1 MQGGDDLNYKKMF
14 SYAIKLA
21 KPFKLLIVL
30 SMLMTIITMG
40 LYAAIPLVERKIVDE
55 GLLAKDYYLLLRLV
69 IFALILN
76 IIGMIIT
83 YIQSKIQVKIDL
95 SCKSKLKFDVFSH
108 SIRLKIGYL
117 NKHGL
122 YKIIN
127 DANYDAQIIC
137 RLVSNEF
144 LGIIIEF
151 LKIVGYFIG
160 LLYINWK
167 LTIFVVLFIPLKIII
182 TNVSGKIREKKC
194 EESLEIQKNLH
205 RWQGNTFDG
214 IYEVKLWNMYEIKE
228 REYSELLKKNNKV
241 IASIYRIDELDRLFS
256 SVTQKLLFS
265 LLYIIAGALIWKNGL
280 TIGGLFAFIAYAG
293 NVFYPI
299 DLVSRLKLISAEII
313 PSLRSY
319 EDFLKMDEEDF
330 SLNNSFKFSPEFPKR
345 IEFKDVT
352 IGYEGKEVLK
362 NINLSLDEN
371 EKIALVGANGSGKT
385 TLINMLLRFYTP
397 EKGKILMD
405 GIDINEIPLK
415 NYRDLFA
422 VVSQSVYLFKG
433 SIWENITMF
442 ETNKPTSEKNFK
454 FIKDK
459 LLHFTKKLENG
470 YDTHVGING
479 RCVSGGEKQKIALAR
494 ALLKKHAK
502 ILILDEATSNCDVL
516 SEKEIVKMLEENNYD
531 FTICITHNVNLLK
544 NFDKIIFID
553 KGQVITDRKYYDGVL
568 ENS

>member
-1 MQGGDDLNYKKMF
+1 MF
-14 SYAIKLA
+14 AYAIKMA

-30 SMLMTIITMG
+30 STLMTIITIG

-55 GLLAKDYYLLLRLV
+55 GLLAKEYSLLLRLV

-76 IIGMIIT
+76 IIAMIIT
-83 YIQSKIQVKIDL
+83 FIQSKIQVKINL
-95 SCKSKLKFDVFSH
+95 SCNSKLKFDVFSH
-108 SIRLKIGYL
+108 AIKLKIEYL

-137 RLVSNEF
+137 RLVSREF
-144 LGIIIEF
+144 LGIIIEI

-167 LTIFVVLFIPLKIII
+167 LTLFVALFIPFKAII
-182 TNVSGKIREKKC
+182 TSISGKIREKKC

-205 RWQGNTFDG
+205 RWQSNTFDG

-241 IASIYRIDELDRLFS
+241 IASINKIDEIDRLLS

-299 DLVSRLKLISAEII
+299 DLVSRLKLLSAQIM
-313 PSLRSY
+313 PSLKSY
-319 EDFLKMDEEDF
+319 EDFLEMDEEDF
-330 SLNNSFKFSPEFPKR
+330 SQNNTFEFASDFPSK
-345 IEFKDVT
+345 IEFKGVT
-352 IGYEGKEVLK
+352 IGYDGKEVFSNL
-362 NINLSLDEN
+362 NLSLESN

-405 GIDINEIPLK
+405 GIDVNEIPLL

-433 SIWENITMF
+433 NIWENITMF
-442 ETNKPTSEKNFK
+442 ETNKPTSETK
-454 FIKDK
+454 FGFIRDK
-459 LLHFTKKLENG
+459 LLHFTKQLENG

-494 ALLKKHAK
+494 ALLKKHAR

-516 SEKEIVKMLEENNYD
+516 SEKEIVKILDESNYN

-544 NFDKIIFID
+544 NFDKIILID
-553 KGQVITDRKYYDGVL
+553 KGQVITDGDYNDIVKKIHK
-568 ENS
+568 EEKK